1 MILEPHSPLITAFL
15 PPLPPS
21 PQQTPISLPVMA
33 AQAATIAALAGLSAD
48 QLALVIATALTTPA
62 AAPATPRI
70 KISPPERF
78 KYERSYN
85 VYTFIFACE
94 AVFDNQNIT
103 DEWTRVRYAVSYMDG
118 APIMWARGFIQKLPA
133 AMRAAYTWAQF
144 KVDLTGIYGDPDRRL
159 RAAGDLRRLQ
169 QRKSA
174 AEYAS
179 EFSSLAQLTSWD
191 DQALTDQFYNGLKQ
205 EVRVEIARG
214 AFPAS
219 LTDLIHEAIRIDGRL
234 FEGRRRNPQ
243 AGGSRPTY
251 QPRPQIHRRD
261 PNAMDVDAT
270 TRLGRLTP
278 ELRAQLL
285 REGKCFRCRKT
296 GHMSRECKGPASVAA
311 VHSVAATNYRF
322 NPDTGEANPH
332 YREPAIPAAE
342 EDADF

>member
-1 MILEPHSPLITAFL
+1 
-15 PPLPPS
+15 
-21 PQQTPISLPVMA
+21 MA
-33 AQAATIAALAGLSAD
+33 AQAATIAALAGLTAD
-48 QLALVIATALTTPA
+48 QLALVIATALTTQA
-62 AAPATPRI
+62 TPATPRI

-78 KYERSYN
+78 KYERSYD

-133 AMRAAYTWAQF
+133 TARAAYTWAQF
-144 KVDLTGIYGDPDRRL
+144 KIDLVGIYGDPDRRL

-179 EFSSLAQLTSWD
+179 EFSALAQLTSWD
-191 DQALTDQFYNGLKQ
+191 DQALTDQFYDGLKQ

-214 AFPAS
+214 AFPAT
-219 LTDLIHEAIRIDGRL
+219 LTDLVHEAIRIDGRL

-243 AGGSRPTY
+243 AGLSRPSPSSY
-251 QPRPQIHRRD
+251 QPRPQPHRRD

-285 REGKCFRCRKT
+285 REGKCFRCRKA
-296 GHMSRECKGPASVAA
+296 GHMSRDCKGSTTVAA
-311 VHSVAATNYRF
+311 THSLAATNYRF
-322 NPDTGEANPH
+322 DPETGVANPLF
-332 YREPAIPAAE
+332 REPDSPIRG
-342 EDADF
+342 EDTDF